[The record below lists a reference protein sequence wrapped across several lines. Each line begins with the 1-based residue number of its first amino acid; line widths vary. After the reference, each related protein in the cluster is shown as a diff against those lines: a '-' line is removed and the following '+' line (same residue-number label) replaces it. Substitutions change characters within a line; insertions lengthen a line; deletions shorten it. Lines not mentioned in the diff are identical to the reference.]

1 MSTDFP
7 VSTDS
12 HGTTPARRASF
23 GRTLAVMMTV
33 LVVAC
38 AGLAVLTL
46 GQGPRLAR
54 ADIDTDSVVQLAQ
67 QRLLL
72 HSNEALA
79 EVEADQVTVSPSV
92 PVTVATDGSTLSV
105 AFDRRLLYDTDY
117 VVSVSRV
124 TSPFQDA
131 RSTFEYGFTTGSPP
145 IYYLQ
150 PGVPDATGRSID
162 AIVRTTVTGNA
173 REVVYSARG
182 IQDFAAVGSSL
193 AVATTADDG
202 TSQLVLVVPGQ
213 TAVETL
219 PLPTRGT
226 ITQLGSSVKQA
237 MLGFRFTSEDPGAG
251 YSDTLLLFDLLA
263 KHASFTLPGT
273 VIGDALRVDQWRFIP
288 DSTLVE
294 TTADGV
300 LSIYDSALQQG
311 AVIGEYD
318 SLGEV
323 APAGTQSVIG
333 GQGTAHLLD
342 LLSGEVSPLAA
353 PLPPD
358 ATAIGLPILGA
369 DGSSTVSTAALG
381 TGGGEPGT
389 VRQVVVRSDAAGP
402 TIVFDTGSVD
412 AQILSVGQSPNAQYL
427 AVEVLPSAGVDVVTS
442 LVDRASGAIVR
453 TLVGSHL
460 TWP

>member
-1 MSTDFP
+1 MSTDSRP
-7 VSTDS
+7 SA
-12 HGTTPARRASF
+12 PLRRASF
-23 GRTLAVMMTV
+23 GRTLAVMITV

-67 QRLLL
+67 QRLLM

-79 EVEADQVTVSPSV
+79 EVKADQVTVSPSV

-105 AFDRRLLYDTDY
+105 TFDRRLLYDTDY
-117 VVSVSRV
+117 VVSVSGV

-131 RSTFEYGFTTGSPP
+131 GSTFEYTFTTGSSP

-150 PGVPDATGRSID
+150 PGVPDATGRAVD
-162 AIVRTTVTGNA
+162 TIVRTTVEGNA
-173 REVVYSARG
+173 REVVYSAPG
-182 IQDFAAVGSSL
+182 IQEFAAVGSSL
-193 AVATTADDG
+193 AVSTIADDG
-202 TSQLVLVVPGQ
+202 AAQLVLVVPGQ

-219 PLPTRGT
+219 PLPARGT

-237 MLGFRFTSEDPGAG
+237 MLGLRFTSEDPAAG
-251 YSDTLLLFDLLA
+251 YSDTLLIFDLLA
-263 KHASFTLPGT
+263 KHTSFTLPGT
-273 VIGDALRVDQWRFIP
+273 VIGEALRVEQWRFIP

-311 AVIGEYD
+311 AVIGDYD

-333 GQGTAHLLD
+333 GQGAVHVLD

-353 PLPPD
+353 PLPQGAAPV
-358 ATAIGLPILGA
+358 GLPILGP
-369 DGSSTVSTAALG
+369 DGSSTVSAATLAAAEG
-381 TGGGEPGT
+381 AAGGP
-389 VRQVVVRSDAAGP
+389 RHVVIRSDAAGP
-402 TIVFDTGSVD
+402 TTIFDTGSPD
-412 AQILSVGQSPNAQYL
+412 ARIISVTQSPNAQYL
-427 AVEVLPSAGVDVVTS
+427 AIAVAPSPEADVTTS
-442 LVDRASGAIVR
+442 LVDRASGAVVR
-453 TLVGSHL
+453 TLAGSRVI
-460 TWP
+460 WP

>member
-1 MSTDFP
+1 MSTE
-7 VSTDS
+7 S
-12 HGTTPARRASF
+12 HVEAPGRRAPF
-23 GRTLAVMMTV
+23 GRILAVMITV
-33 LVVAC
+33 LVVVC

-67 QRLLL
+67 QRLLM

-79 EVEADQVTVSPSV
+79 EIDADQVSISPGV
-92 PVTVATDGSTLSV
+92 PLRVATDGSTLSV
-105 AFDRRLLYDTDY
+105 TFDQRLLYDTDY

-131 RSTFEYGFTTGSPP
+131 DSTFEYAFTTGSPP
-145 IYYLQ
+145 VYYLQ
-150 PGVPDATGRSID
+150 PGTPDATGRADD
-162 AIVRTTVTGNA
+162 AIVRTTVSGTA
-173 REVVYSARG
+173 RDVVYSAPN
-182 IQDFAAVGSSL
+182 IQDFAVVGSSL
-193 AVATTADDG
+193 AVSSAADDG
-202 TSQLVLVVPGQ
+202 MSQLVLVVPGQ

-219 PLPTRGT
+219 PLPARGT

-237 MLGFRFTSEDPGAG
+237 MLGFRFTSEDPALG

-273 VIGDALRVDQWRFIP
+273 EIGEALRVEQWEFIP
-288 DSTLVE
+288 DSTLIE

-311 AVIGEYD
+311 AVIGDFD

-333 GQGTAHLLD
+333 EQGAAYVLD
-342 LLSGEVSPLAA
+342 LLSGEVTPLVAV
-353 PLPPD
+353 LPAG
-358 ATAIGLPILGA
+358 ATSIGLPLLGP
-369 DGSSTVSTAALG
+369 DGSSTVSIATLDDPDG
-381 TGGGEPGT
+381 PP
-389 VRQVVVRSDAAGP
+389 RQGVVRAASSGS
-402 TIVFDTGSVD
+402 TVVFDTGSSD
-412 AQILSVGQSPNAQYL
+412 ARIVSLTQSPNAQYL
-427 AVEVLPSAGVDVVTS
+427 AIAVAARSDAETATS
-442 LVDRASGAIVR
+442 IVDRSSGAVVR
-453 TLVGSHL
+453 TLVGSHV